1 MAEQFWNQRYAENL
15 TVYGN
20 KPNSFFKE
28 FIDGHKPG
36 TILLPAEGEGRNAI
50 YAARKNWQADAF
62 DYSKVARDK
71 ALLTAAREDVT
82 IHYEVKNVDQFFAD
96 KLYDAVALIYVHL
109 EPALRKA
116 FHREIVKSIRPGGF
130 LLMEAFAKEQLNF
143 DSGGPKNEQ
152 MLYDA
157 VSLCQDFQSLHIIR
171 CEQKEIEL
179 DEGRFHKGPASV
191 LRFIGQRI

>member
-71 ALLTAAREDVT
+71 ALLTAAREDVA
-82 IHYEVKNVDQFFAD
+82 IHYEVKNVDQFRAD

-157 VSLCQDFQSLHIIR
+157 VSLCQDFQPLHIIR
-171 CEQKEIEL
+171 CEQKEIGL